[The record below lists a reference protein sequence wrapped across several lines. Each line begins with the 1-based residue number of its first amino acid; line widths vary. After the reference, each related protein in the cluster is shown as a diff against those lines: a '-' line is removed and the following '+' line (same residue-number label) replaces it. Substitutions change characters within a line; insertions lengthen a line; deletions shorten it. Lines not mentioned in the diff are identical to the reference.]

1 MHLLRSFIALTSVL
15 AVLSSPVALQEGKSS
30 PTFGDPWEEKDL
42 SISSLDK
49 VLQASQEALK
59 AIPESEKEDSPQGKR
74 RLYLKRRIALLEELV
89 QILKRREAVQ
99 EEMRALPVEE
109 ALKRDIQALKDR
121 PAPSPPPRPT
131 SKGLEEVQAR
141 ISLAQRQVE
150 DRDKEEKGLQKRI
163 EETPARILAARNRG
177 TEAEAR
183 IGNFTRELPGVKE
196 EADRTIIQERMR
208 NARLEVRLVSEA
220 VRLHEEEQAAAK
232 KAAPLLILH
241 LDLDRRR
248 LKGIEEEYGLY
259 QTALKENLEAEKTA
273 REKDLAEKKQAEAE
287 AETPWE
293 RFLAGI
299 EKDIAQLKAEVTVL
313 EKRKQTLQESI
324 QRQENLLKAER
335 NDLVSLKELLDK
347 AGDSTLAV
355 NRLKETF
362 MRVRHRE
369 RALGNSLQTGL
380 SKEIE
385 GYYDRQ
391 FYINEDLAT
400 LEKRWTER
408 VDAFRREIPNY
419 PRERF
424 DQRIEKLRDRY
435 IEVLDRKVKPLLGEL
450 IAAAVD
456 LDAKQLERRK
466 ILEETEAFV
475 RARALWVRDARTLD
489 LEVLDQ
495 AAGELGHLA
504 RWSRSAF
511 TGDILVRVRK
521 NRTYLQLILYGFALL
536 VLLPITLIWVR
547 HRIRR
552 FQGRYLES
560 TNLRRHKLLI
570 TLLSVLGTFL
580 VPAYLYAAA
589 LLVRTLD
596 LPASLHHVLGTVLS
610 SLSVLLL
617 LLALTRL
624 FFGGNG
630 LAPMLYGMKEDTARS
645 LNRALHLLLLAG
657 ILFLMPW
664 ALLQQAPPF
673 GFIGLPRI
681 LYTLFEA
688 SALVGL
694 FLLMRR
700 GSPLIRDTVGN
711 DVKLNPLARFWGL
724 LSVLAFLLFL
734 VILAMDVLGYRFGA
748 ARLAWSVLLT
758 LGTLILLMAFYRIL
772 TSLVEDILRKRRR
785 DITTAPGESP
795 KASALVMGQQTR
807 RFIRAAF
814 IIAGLVLLATYWGFD
829 ERALQVLDNV
839 SLYTLS
845 STGDRP
851 PEIVSLAD
859 VVKSLLI
866 LVITFWLLNYLPGI
880 YEVALFPR
888 FKWDSGLRYA
898 ILTISRYGIVFLG
911 VIIALTA
918 IHLDLGRLGWLM
930 AAVGFG
936 LGFGLQEIFSNFIA
950 GIILLVER
958 PIRVGDTITV
968 GAISGEVKR
977 INIRATTVLNWDRME
992 VVIPNK
998 DLITKEAT
1006 NWTLSDKVTRITVP
1020 VGVAYGS
1027 DIDRVHAT
1035 LLEIAE
1041 AEDEVLKDPEPKALF
1056 LLHGDST
1063 LNFELRVFVPK
1074 LNKRLEMIDRLNT
1087 IINKEF
1093 KARGIEIAFPQRDL
1107 HIRSDSTR
1115 APEKGAEG
1123 KAITCERP

>member
-1 MHLLRSFIALTSVL
+1 M
-15 AVLSSPVALQEGKSS
+15 
-30 PTFGDPWEEKDL
+30 
-42 SISSLDK
+42 
-49 VLQASQEALK
+49 
-59 AIPESEKEDSPQGKR
+59 
-74 RLYLKRRIALLEELV
+74 
-89 QILKRREAVQ
+89 
-99 EEMRALPVEE
+99 
-109 ALKRDIQALKDR
+109 
-121 PAPSPPPRPT
+121 
-131 SKGLEEVQAR
+131 
-141 ISLAQRQVE
+141 
-150 DRDKEEKGLQKRI
+150 
-163 EETPARILAARNRG
+163 
-177 TEAEAR
+177 
-183 IGNFTRELPGVKE
+183 
-196 EADRTIIQERMR
+196 
-208 NARLEVRLVSEA
+208 
-220 VRLHEEEQAAAK
+220 
-232 KAAPLLILH
+232 
-241 LDLDRRR
+241 
-248 LKGIEEEYGLY
+248 
-259 QTALKENLEAEKTA
+259 
-273 REKDLAEKKQAEAE
+273 
-287 AETPWE
+287 
-293 RFLAGI
+293 
-299 EKDIAQLKAEVTVL
+299 
-313 EKRKQTLQESI
+313 EKRKQALQESI
-324 QRQENLLKAER
+324 QRQAGLLKAER
-335 NDLVSLKELLDK
+335 NDLMSLKELLAK

-362 MRVRHRE
+362 LRVRHRE
-369 RALGNSLQTGL
+369 RALGNTLQTGL
-380 SKEIE
+380 SREIE
-385 GYYDRQ
+385 SYYDRQ
-391 FYINEDLAT
+391 FHINEDLAT
-400 LEKRWTER
+400 LEKRWTQR
-408 VDAFRREIPNY
+408 VDAFRMEIPNY
-419 PRERF
+419 SRERF
-424 DQRIEKLRDRY
+424 DVRIEKLGDRY
-435 IEVLDRKVKPLLGEL
+435 SEVLNRKVKPLLGEL

-456 LDAKQLERRK
+456 LDARQLERRK
-466 ILEETEAFV
+466 TLEETEAFV

-489 LEVLDQ
+489 LEVVNL
-495 AAGELGHLA
+495 AARELGDLG

-511 TGDILVRVRK
+511 TGNALERLRK
-521 NRTYLQLILYGFALL
+521 HRSNLQLFLYGLALL
-536 VLLPITLIWVR
+536 VLLPAALIWLR
-547 HRIRR
+547 HWIRS
-552 FQGRYLES
+552 FQRRYLES

-570 TLLSVLGTFL
+570 TFLSAFGTLL
-580 VPAYLYAAA
+580 VPAYLYSAA

-610 SLSVLLL
+610 SLAIILL

-630 LAPMLYGMKEDTARS
+630 LAPMLYGMKKDTART

-673 GFIGLPRI
+673 GYFGLPRI
-681 LYTLFEA
+681 LYTIFEA
-688 SALVGL
+688 SAIVGL

-711 DVKLNPLARFWGL
+711 DVKVNQLARFWGL
-724 LSVLAFLLFL
+724 LSVLTFLLFL
-734 VILAMDVLGYRFGA
+734 IILAMDVLWYRFGA
-748 ARLAWSVLLT
+748 ARLTWSLLLT
-758 LGTLILLMAFYRIL
+758 LGTLILLMALYRIL
-772 TSLVEDILRKRRR
+772 VPLVEEILRKRRR

-1006 NWTLSDKVTRITVP
+1006 NWTLSDKITRITVS

-1027 DIDRVHAT
+1027 DIDQVHTT
-1035 LLEIAE
+1035 LLEIADSQPE
-1041 AEDEVLKDPEPKALF
+1041 IMKDPEPKALF

-1063 LNFELRVFVPK
+1063 LNFELRAFVPK
-1074 LNKRLEMIDRLNT
+1074 LNKRLELIDRLNT
-1087 IINKEF
+1087 VINKEF
-1093 KARGIEIAFPQRDL
+1093 AARGIEIAFPQRDL
-1107 HIRSDSTR
+1107 HIRTDATR
-1115 APEKGAEG
+1115 KPAEG
-1123 KAITCERP
+1123 AGPPAFSPDKA